1 MDKPRMRRLR
11 HFYGNHNAFVGV
23 FNDGPARGH
32 RHIISAI
39 FSSPSCHF

>member
-23 FNDGPARGH
+23 FNDGPAHGH
-32 RHIISAI
+32 RYIIFAIIS
-39 FSSPSCHF
+39 SLMCHF